1 MDARRRKIVR
11 AGGGLLAFAVG
22 CGIVRPETAWA
33 ADTWN
38 KQAFSAKTLDD
49 VVKALGG
56 SGATESVEVRMEAP
70 DIAENG
76 AVVPITIE
84 SRLPRTTAIALLV
97 LKNPNALS
105 SDFTIPEGTDPYV
118 STRVKMAET
127 GNVIALVRADN
138 RYYYTSK
145 EVKVTLGGCGG

>member
-22 CGIVRPETAWA
+22 CGIVRPEAGWA

-56 SGATESVEVRMEAP
+56 NGATESVEVRMEAP

-105 SDFTIPEGTDPYV
+105 SDFTIPEGTDPYI

-138 RYYYTSK
+138 RYYYASK

>member
-1 MDARRRKIVR
+1 MDVRRRKVVR
-11 AGGGLLAFAVG
+11 AGGGLFAFALG
-22 CGIVRPETAWA
+22 CGIVRPDAAWA
-33 ADTWN
+33 ADAWN
-38 KQAFSAKTLDD
+38 KQAFSVKTLED

-56 SGATESVEVRMEAP
+56 SGATESVEVRLEAP

-84 SRLPRTTAIALLV
+84 SQLPKTTAIALLV

-105 SDFTIPEGTDPYV
+105 SDFTIPDGTDPYI
-118 STRVKMAET
+118 SMRVKMAET
-127 GNVIALVRADN
+127 GNVIALVRADT
-138 RYYYTSK
+138 RFYYASK

>member
-1 MDARRRKIVR
+1 MDATRRKIVR
-11 AGGGLLAFAVG
+11 AGGSLLALALG
-22 CGIVRPETAWA
+22 CGIVRPDSAWA
-33 ADTWN
+33 ADAWN

-56 SGATESVEVRMEAP
+56 SSASESVEVRLEAP
-70 DIAENG
+70 EIAENG

-84 SRLPRTTAIALLV
+84 SRLPGTTAIALLV

-105 SDFTIPEGTDPYV
+105 SDFTIPDGTDPYI

-127 GNVIALVRADN
+127 GNVIALVRAGN
-138 RYYYTSK
+138 RYYYASK